1 MSGQNVTLERGN
13 LLLLGHSQREGDL
26 YLGTAQAQVL
36 VQKPHLLMGFN
47 SSLLDNSQG
56 ERFPI

>member
-1 MSGQNVTLERGN
+1 MSGQNVILERGN
-13 LLLLGHSQREGDL
+13 LLLLGHSQREWDL